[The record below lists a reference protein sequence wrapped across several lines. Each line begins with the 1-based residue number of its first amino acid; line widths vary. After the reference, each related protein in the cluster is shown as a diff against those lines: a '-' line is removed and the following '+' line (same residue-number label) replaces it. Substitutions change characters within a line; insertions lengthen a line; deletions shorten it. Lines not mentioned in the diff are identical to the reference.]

1 MIIQHPQ
8 LLLQMQQPS
17 LRVGQQ
23 VLLSQLVSAHSFL
36 LSAERIKEKS
46 QLILTQERLLLQILQ
61 ILKILMMLMEMGVYE
76 VIVQISDLVGYTV
89 TQTLNITALEVPY
102 GIEFTEVEANP
113 SEGEAGSYTAVL
125 TSAPTAAVTIPIS
138 STNGSVSNLDPSY
151 THLYSRKLERS
162 SDHKLSIP

>member
-61 ILKILMMLMEMGVYE
+61 ILKILMIADGNGVYE

-102 GIEFTEVEANP
+102 GN
-113 SEGEAGSYTAVL
+113 
-125 TSAPTAAVTIPIS
+125 
-138 STNGSVSNLDPSY
+138 
-151 THLYSRKLERS
+151 
-162 SDHKLSIP
+162 